1 MPFSVYVIKSV
12 TTGKLYTG
20 YTGQTQ
26 QLDKRLLQHNDGS
39 SPYTKNRGPWVLI
52 YVETFATRAEAMAR
66 EKFLKTGKGRE
77 FLKNKIGQSN

>member
-12 TTGKLYTG
+12 TTGKL

-52 YVETFATRAEAMAR
+52 YEENFATRAEAMAR

-77 FLKNKIGQSN
+77 FLKSKIGQSN

>member
-12 TTGKLYTG
+12 TTGKL

-39 SPYTKNRGPWVLI
+39 SPYTKNRGP
-52 YVETFATRAEAMAR
+52 
-66 EKFLKTGKGRE
+66 
-77 FLKNKIGQSN
+77 